1 MRISDPNKL
10 AGRIIR
16 IRQGQDMTEIT
27 IDVGDQ
33 PVTAT
38 ITAGAAHDMDL
49 HEGDKVFAM
58 FNSTSV
64 TLIRDGQHNAAHR
77 RP

>member
-10 AGRIIR
+10 AGKIMRINA
-16 IRQGQDMTEIT
+16 GQEMTEVIVD
-27 IDVGDQ
+27 IGDM

-38 ITAGAAHDMDL
+38 ITAGAAHDMNL
-49 HEGDKVFAM
+49 SEGDEVFAM

-64 TLIRDGQHNAAHR
+64 TLIKDSK
-77 RP
+77 

>member
-10 AGRIIR
+10 VGKIMKINAG
-16 IRQGQDMTEIT
+16 QEMTEI
-27 IDVGDQ
+27 IVDVGDQ

-38 ITAGAAHDMDL
+38 ITAGAARDMNL
-49 HEGDKVFAM
+49 HEGDEVFAM

-64 TLIRDGQHNAAHR
+64 TLIKDTKEPRRDYGF
-77 RP
+77 